1 MLNAR
6 RRHDALLRRY
16 LSATRERAE
25 AQIGRSSKSRVERLA
40 VRERALAG
48 ALRSIRL
55 HLGLPEAFD
64 PELESARLGL
74 DGKQPGRTPP
84 RARVSAET
92 PHQELRPRIK
102 LV

>member
-25 AQIGRSSKSRVERLA
+25 AQIGGSSKSRVERLA

-74 DGKQPGRTPP
+74 DGKRPGRIAARTTRSSEP
-84 RARVSAET
+84 RE
-92 PHQELRPRIK
+92 HDFKPR
-102 LV
+102 